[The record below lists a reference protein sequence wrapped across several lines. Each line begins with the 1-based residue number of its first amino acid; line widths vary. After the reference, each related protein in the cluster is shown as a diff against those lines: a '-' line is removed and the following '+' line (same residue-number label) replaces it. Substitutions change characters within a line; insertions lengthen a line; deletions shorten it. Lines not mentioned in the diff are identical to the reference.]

1 MRLTVTHVNVPAWS
15 TVGLAVGVDE
25 RGVEWP
31 FVVDHRPGRVLVE
44 ALEAGEEIL
53 VDVEDYQLLGGPMD
67 GHA

>member
-1 MRLTVTHVNVPAWS
+1 VRLTVTEVNVPAWS
-15 TVGLAVGVDE
+15 TVGFAVGVDE
-25 RGVEWP
+25 QGVEWS

-67 GHA
+67 GHV